1 MKPARPPQAPRRTRR
16 AGRRDL
22 ARTAS
27 AEDYLER
34 IDALIE
40 RTGCARVVDIAASLA
55 VSRPSVTAMVQR
67 LAEAGY
73 LNYAPYRGLV
83 MTARGRAI
91 AQEIKSRHATLKRFL
106 SLLGVDE
113 ATQETDI
120 ESWEHCLSPATLQ
133 CLARLADYL
142 EVNPTV
148 LRAFRQQRRAQT
160 KPHRSAAGD

>member
-1 MKPARPPQAPRRTRR
+1 MHPARPSQAPRRARPT
-16 AGRRDL
+16 GRRDL

-34 IDALIE
+34 IGELIE
-40 RTGCARVVDIAASLA
+40 RTGGARVVDIAASLA

-73 LNYAPYRGLV
+73 LEYAPYRGLV
-83 MTARGRAI
+83 MTDRGRTI

-142 EVNPTV
+142 EANPKV
-148 LRAFRQQRRAQT
+148 LQSFRRQRRARS
-160 KPHRSAAGD
+160 KPRGLAAGD